1 MAFTIAQIL
10 DFLASDV
17 IDQGDTKPA
26 KICRN
31 KFQNRRP

>member
-17 IDQGDTKPA
+17 IDQGNAQT
-26 KICRN
+26 R
-31 KFQNRRP
+31 QNRLS